1 MNQRIFAFSDAQRL
15 SSVVHGD
22 ALAELDNLDDNS
34 FQLVVTSPPYNI
46 GKEYERDKR
55 RSLEEYLEWLKPIVN
70 KLCKKIRDDGSI
82 CWQVGNYV
90 NNSQVYPLDLFFYK
104 MFVDQGFKLRNRII
118 WHFNFGLHA
127 TQRFSGRYETL
138 LWFSKSDQYKFHLD
152 PVRVP
157 QLYPGKRHGSK
168 RPDKADQP
176 SGNPLGKNPSDFWE
190 FSPQEA
196 FLQNPVWNIPNV
208 KAKHPEKT
216 VHPCQFPSELA
227 ERCVLALTDHGD
239 KVLDPFVGA
248 GTSVIAAIK
257 HGRVGVGIEQSEQY
271 VQIAQDRI
279 VKYESGSLELRPAG
293 KAVRQPKRGEKVA
306 TPPKEWLG
314 RTTSPG
320 GADEEGKAKG
330 KTKANT

>member
-15 SSVVHGD
+15 SSITHGD
-22 ALAELDNLDDNS
+22 ALTKLDELEDNS

-46 GKEYERDKR
+46 GKEYEKDKR
-55 RSLEEYLEWLKPIVN
+55 RSLEEYVEWLKPVV
-70 KLCKKIRDDGSI
+70 KKVCQKIRDDGSV

-90 NNSQVYPLDLFFYK
+90 NNGQVFPLDLFFYK
-104 MFVDQGFKLRNRII
+104 MFIDEGFQLRNRII

-127 TQRFSGRYETL
+127 NQRFSGRYETL
-138 LWFSKSDQYKFHLD
+138 LWFSKSERYKFHLD

-157 QLYPGKRHGSK
+157 QLYPGKRHGNK
-168 RPDKADQP
+168 RPEKANQP

-190 FSPQEA
+190 FSPEDA
-196 FLQNPVWNIPNV
+196 FLHNPVWNIPNV
-208 KAKHPEKT
+208 KANHPEKT
-216 VHPCQFPSELA
+216 LHPCQFPSELA

-257 HGRVGVGIEQSEQY
+257 HGRVGIGIEQSDQY

-279 VKYESGSLELRPAG
+279 LRYETGDLELRPAG
-293 KAVRQPKRGEKVA
+293 KSIRLPKKGEKVA
-306 TPPKEWLG
+306 TPPKEWLE
-314 RTTSPG
+314 RTTSSG
-320 GADEEGKAKG
+320 GVNEEGKT
-330 KTKANT
+330 KTKTDT